1 MLKLIFWASFLL
13 LFYTYVGYYIL
24 LWILIRI
31 VRFKDNLQ
39 YKYEHENFFPSIT
52 IIVAVYNEQE
62 VISKRI
68 KNLLQIDYP
77 KEMMEIIIASDGS
90 TDGTVEK
97 AKRFANQGVKVLD
110 FKENRGKASVH
121 NDSISVAKGE
131 IIVLTDADSE
141 FKKDFVKKI
150 VLPFS
155 DPKVGCA
162 VGNLVYRS
170 HGSYVADAESLYYN
184 KLELRLK
191 DLENKLGILAN
202 GTGACMAIRKKLFK
216 PLTPVDDTDTATVI
230 DIILQGY
237 RVVFVKDAI
246 AYDIPPHSLR
256 SELQVKI
263 RGVSKTLMSISR
275 RMNLKEWYKH
285 PFLIW
290 NLLSH
295 RIFRYLTPYFMVA
308 AFILNLCLLKEG
320 LLYQIIFITQ
330 IAFYSLIVLG
340 LVGECFRKGIPIA
353 SVAFSFSVA
362 LLGMMVGV
370 AVAIMGK
377 APTSH
382 KTDDGI

>member
-1 MLKLIFWASFLL
+1 M
-13 LFYTYVGYYIL
+13 
-24 LWILIRI
+24 
-31 VRFKDNLQ
+31 
-39 YKYEHENFFPSIT
+39 
-52 IIVAVYNEQE
+52 
-62 VISKRI
+62 
-68 KNLLQIDYP
+68 
-77 KEMMEIIIASDGS
+77 
-90 TDGTVEK
+90 
-97 AKRFANQGVKVLD
+97 
-110 FKENRGKASVH
+110 
-121 NDSISVAKGE
+121 
-131 IIVLTDADSE
+131 
-141 FKKDFVKKI
+141 
-150 VLPFS
+150 PFS

-170 HGSYVADAESLYYN
+170 HGSYVADTESLYYN
-184 KLELRLK
+184 RLEFRLK

-263 RGVSKTLMSISR
+263 RGVSKTLMSLSR